1 MSFEKIKQSNAV
13 SYLLRTT
20 QQHHVSLSI
29 MADQKANIIIAA
41 SSILL
46 TFSFANFKQQ
56 NLFWG
61 FLALFVFSFLSLIS
75 AVMAVKP
82 RFTSS
87 KRKLSLDANF
97 NPLFF
102 GHFTNLSLEEYY
114 SAMED
119 VMKNDKQTYETQVKE
134 IYQIGMV
141 LKNQKY
147 RHLAASYRFFLIGI
161 VLAALLFIAQ
171 TVLFYYF

>member
-1 MSFEKIKQSNAV
+1 MSFEKIKPSTAI
-13 SYLLRTT
+13 SYMLRTT

-29 MADQKANIIIAA
+29 MADQKANIVIAA

-75 AVMAVKP
+75 AIVAVNP
-82 RFTSS
+82 RYRASNRS
-87 KRKLSLDANF
+87 LRKDVNF

-102 GHFTNLSLEEYY
+102 GHFTSISLEEYNKVMEEVMS
-114 SAMED
+114 SAP
-119 VMKNDKQTYETQVKE
+119 KTYETQVKD
-134 IYQIGMV
+134 IYQIGTI
-141 LKNQKY
+141 LKKRKY
-147 RHLAASYRFFLIGI
+147 KHLTISYRFFLAGI
-161 VLAALLFIAQ
+161 IIAGALFAAQ
-171 TVLFYYF
+171 TVMFYFL

>member
-1 MSFEKIKQSNAV
+1 MSFNKIKQSNAI
-13 SYLLRTT
+13 SYMLRTT

-29 MADQKANIIIAA
+29 MADQKANIVIAA

-61 FLALFVFSFLSLIS
+61 FLSLFVFSFLSLVTAIL
-75 AVMAVKP
+75 AVNPKFRASN
-82 RFTSS
+82 RSL
-87 KRKLSLDANF
+87 RKDVNF

-102 GHFTNLSLEEYY
+102 GHFTSLSLEEYNKV
-114 SAMED
+114 MEE
-119 VMKNDKQTYETQVKE
+119 VMSSDPKTYETQVKD

-141 LKNQKY
+141 LRKQKY
-147 RHLAASYRFFLIGI
+147 RHLSISYRFFLAGI
-161 VLAALLFIAQ
+161 VISGGLFILQ
-171 TVLFYYF
+171 TVLFYFQ